1 MTARKEFL
9 ELLRAARAEKLRAF
23 DVDFDRATKRGD
35 DLTALRAE
43 YQKLL
48 DLPTTIPATEDRAE
62 LINLWPLGFRAMPD
76 WFRVPPEKRTSAGPA
91 VVVDC
96 RPPPPSPGPVEMT
109 DGDLGRQGEGGAE
122 ESAEA

>member
-43 YQKLL
+43 
-48 DLPTTIPATEDRAE
+48 
-62 LINLWPLGFRAMPD
+62 
-76 WFRVPPEKRTSAGPA
+76 
-91 VVVDC
+91 
-96 RPPPPSPGPVEMT
+96 
-109 DGDLGRQGEGGAE
+109 
-122 ESAEA
+122 